1 MERSVYLRVNGFF
14 LRMDDV
20 GYIVLR
26 EVVCSTL
33 KFDYSFILIRSH
45 SFIPLLSLYR
55 FFSVFN
61 FFSVFVYANE
71 REIIY
76 RVFIPLDLEL
86 FVIVEGNG
94 LDVVFFI
101 RD

>member
-1 MERSVYLRVNGFF
+1 MRI
-14 LRMDDV
+14 DDV

-26 EVVCSTL
+26 EGLCPTL

-45 SFIPLLSLYR
+45 SFIPLLFLYR
-55 FFSVFN
+55 FFSRLLFL
-61 FFSVFVYANE
+61 SVFVYANE

-76 RVFIPLDLEL
+76 RVFIPLEL

-94 LDVVFFI
+94 RAVVFFI
-101 RD
+101 RDLGRVVRAKGREGF